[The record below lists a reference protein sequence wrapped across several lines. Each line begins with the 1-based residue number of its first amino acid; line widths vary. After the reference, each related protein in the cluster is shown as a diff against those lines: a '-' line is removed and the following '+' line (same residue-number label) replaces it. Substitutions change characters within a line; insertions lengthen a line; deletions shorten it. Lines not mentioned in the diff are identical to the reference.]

1 MLLGGVWHGAGW
13 TFVLW
18 GLMHGVFLIVQHSWS
33 RSTKNW
39 GRVKA
44 SIPYQLCALAAT
56 FAVVQFA
63 WVYFRSD
70 SMQCANRICL
80 GMLGWNGVSIP
91 MAIWNRLGFESG
103 DFGIVAD
110 TVGGASF
117 LVSIAWVFTGFA
129 IVWLLP
135 TTQQFMEQFQPA
147 LDYSH
152 ELADDFER
160 NAMKWRL
167 SFRWTPSMRYAL
179 LIALVSAAGV
189 LSLPEVSEFLYFQ
202 F

>member
-1 MLLGGVWHGAGW
+1 MTLSRFLRDYLYIPLGGNQFGLRIRYRNLLLTMLLGGVWHGAGW

-18 GLMHGVFLIVQHSWS
+18 GLLHGVFLIVQHSWS

-39 GRVKA
+39 RRVKA

-117 LVSIAWVFTGFA
+117 FSFTSLGFHWVCICLVAAFYATIHGTISAGFG
-129 IVWLLP
+129 L
-135 TTQQFMEQFQPA
+135 QP
-147 LDYSH
+147 
-152 ELADDFER
+152 R
-160 NAMKWRL
+160 VGR
-167 SFRWTPSMRYAL
+167 
-179 LIALVSAAGV
+179 
-189 LSLPEVSEFLYFQ
+189 
-202 F
+202 